1 METNV
6 NTFKTLLYYSYK
18 ELTAVI
24 LNGVNGQNVLLPAAE
39 VWDRVL
45 GHVLIRLRKTAEK
58 LA

>member
-6 NTFKTLLYYSYK
+6 NTFKTFLFYSYK

-39 VWDRVL
+39 V
-45 GHVLIRLRKTAEK
+45 
-58 LA
+58 